1 MKLRTFL
8 ALFAVVAFAACGGA
22 AEEPATETAA
32 APEEAP
38 MVGGG
43 DATGADDAALI
54 AALGDD
60 FVLHY
65 NLLHASMVNDYYTD
79 EGVVLAANGSILMG
93 AEARL
98 AYMEAEMEASPT
110 LAVET
115 ADVMV
120 FGDAAA
126 AHGSY
131 SVAVAPEGADAMM
144 VTGNWMASYEKVD
157 GDWRIAVLL
166 TNYDGDPPEN
176 LDDPT
181 TPGEVPP
188 EQEDSPLAELMGYYA
203 THFNMGHGGM
213 VASRF
218 TEDAV
223 SALAGRGKLVGRAA
237 IEEDL
242 TARIDELANPQLTIH
257 IVEGVEVGDDFVF
270 GGGWYELAADAGDST
285 GAFLILAKRGEDGNL
300 QIQWAAS
307 NGLPVNE

>member
-1 MKLRTFL
+1 MKLRTLL
-8 ALFAVVAFAACGGA
+8 AVFAVVAIAACGGD
-22 AEEPATETAA
+22 AEEA

-38 MVGGG
+38 M
-43 DATGADDAALI
+43 DDAAAI
-54 AALGDD
+54 AALDDD

-65 NLLHASMVNDYYTD
+65 NLLHASMVNDYYTA
-79 EGVVLAANGSILMG
+79 EGLLLAANGSILKG

-98 AYMEAEMEASPT
+98 AYMEAEMVGEPT
-110 LAVET
+110 LAVDT

-120 FGDAAA
+120 FGDIAA

-131 SVAVAPEGADAMM
+131 SVEIAPEGADAMS
-144 VTGNWMASYEKVD
+144 VTGNWMKSYQKVD

-166 TNYDGDPPEN
+166 TNFDGDPPEI
-176 LDDPT
+176 LDDPM
-181 TPGEVPP
+181 TPGEAPP

-223 SALAGRGKLVGRAA
+223 SALGGRGKLVGRAA

-242 TARIDELANPQLTIH
+242 TARIDEMGNPQLTIH
-257 IVEGVEVGDDFVF
+257 IVRGEEVGDDFVF
-270 GGGWYELAADAGDST
+270 GGGWYEVAADAGNST
-285 GAFLILAKRGEDGNL
+285 GAFMILAKRGEDGNL

>member
-1 MKLRTFL
+1 MKLRNFL
-8 ALFAVVAFAACGGA
+8 VLFAVVAIAACGGA
-22 AEEPATETAA
+22 AEEPAADTAPAA

-38 MVGGG
+38 M
-43 DATGADDAALI
+43 DDAAAI
-54 AALGDD
+54 AALADE

-65 NLLHASMVNDYYTD
+65 NLHHASMVNDFYTG
-79 EGVVLAANGSILMG
+79 EGVLLAANGSILMD

-98 AYMEAEMEASPT
+98 AFTEAEMADNPT

-115 ADVMV
+115 ADVAV
-120 FGDAAA
+120 FGDTAA

-131 SVAVAPEGADAMM
+131 SVDIAPEGADAMS
-144 VTGNWMASYEKVD
+144 VTGNWMGSYEKVD
-157 GDWRIAVLL
+157 GDWKIAVLL

-176 LDDPT
+176 LPEPMT
-181 TPGEVPP
+181 SGEAPP
-188 EQEDSPLAELMGYYA
+188 EQEDSPFAELLGYYA

-223 SALAGRGKLVGRAA
+223 SAFGGRSKLEGRAA

-242 TARIDELANPQLTIH
+242 SARIEELGNPQVTIH
-257 IVEGVEVGDDFVF
+257 IVGAEEVGDDFVF
-270 GGGWYELAADAGDST
+270 GGGWYEMAAEAGNSA
-285 GAFLILAKRGEDGNL
+285 GAFLILAKRGDDGNL

-307 NGLPVNE
+307 NGLPVDQ